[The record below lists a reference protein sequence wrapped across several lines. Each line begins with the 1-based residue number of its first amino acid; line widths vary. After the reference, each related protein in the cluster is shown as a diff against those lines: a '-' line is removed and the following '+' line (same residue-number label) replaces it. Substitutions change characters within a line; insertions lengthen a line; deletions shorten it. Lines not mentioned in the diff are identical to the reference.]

1 MKHLFVPSYIS
12 LMAKEKGFNEECCTY
27 FLNQILQRL
36 DGFGLMNED
45 FQDDEARIAAP
56 LYQQLIDWFD
66 TKDIF
71 ISIVYGSQFQY
82 RIDSKNNEDYSSFDS
97 DFEYKTR
104 IEAMNAAFKEAFK
117 LIK

>member
-1 MKHLFVPSYIS
+1 MKHLFVPTDIA
-12 LMAKEKGFNEECCTY
+12 LMAKEKGFNEECFTGY
-27 FLNQILQRL
+27 NSLGDFIPRF
-36 DGFGLMNED
+36 DGFASFEV
-45 FQDDEARIAAP
+45 AAP